1 MIETYVDLA
10 PTINKFKKL
19 GGKLSQPQQFLDDVG
34 QYFLDKAENSF
45 RKEVDPYGKKWQPLS
60 SATIDQKQRLG
71 YPLKILTRTGTMRS
85 SVRYQVKKKSVQIVF
100 DSSYATFHQTGTRKM
115 PKRQILP
122 ETKLAKTDER
132 NIVDLGIEYL
142 GI

>member
-1 MIETYVDLA
+1 MIETYVDLS
-10 PTINKFKKL
+10 PTLNRFKKL
-19 GGKLSQPQQFLDDVG
+19 GGKLSQPQQFLNDVG

-45 RKEVDPYGKKWQPLS
+45 RKEIDPYGRKWQPLS

-85 SVRYQVKKKSVQIVF
+85 SVRYQVKRKSVQIVIDF
-100 DSSYATFHQTGTRKM
+100 PAQFHQTGTRKM

-122 ETKLAKTDER
+122 ENRLSRTDER
-132 NIVDLGIEYL
+132 SIVDLGIEYL
-142 GI
+142 EDF

>member
-1 MIETYVDLA
+1 M
-10 PTINKFKKL
+10 
-19 GGKLSQPQQFLDDVG
+19 G
-34 QYFLDKAENSF
+34 QYFLDKAESGF

-85 SVRYQVKKKSVQIVF
+85 SVRYQVKKKSVQIVI
-100 DSSYATFHQTGTRKM
+100 DTSYATFHQTGTRKI

-122 ETKLAKTDER
+122 ENRLSKTDER

-142 GI
+142 DI